1 MSKIELH
8 KISSVRISSF
18 QLIKI
23 LNEFAPAI
31 INES

>member
-8 KISSVRISSF
+8 KISSF